1 MDIIGGLPVLQV
13 LLVAVIF
20 LALLMEIKTGGMGL
34 GVLLGLAAAGVFFG
48 SQYVKG
54 LVSLY
59 HVAIFLV
66 GILCIAAEALLPTM
80 GLLGGLGVA
89 ALLYSVILAL
99 GGDFNAVYALLAAAV
114 LALAV
119 FALIVKRLPSSRL
132 WKKVVLQDE
141 STSARGYVSAE
152 ERLGLLG
159 REARVLTDVR
169 PAGSIL
175 VDGVPVDVVSEGAY
189 IEKGERVRVVAV
201 HGSRVVVR
209 KADAAEE

>member
-1 MDIIGGLPVLQV
+1 MDVIGGLPVLQV

-132 WKKVVLQDE
+132 WKRVVLQDE

-152 ERLGLLG
+152 ERPGLLG

-209 KADAAEE
+209 KAEAAEE

>member
-132 WKKVVLQDE
+132 WKRVVLQDE

>member
-1 MDIIGGLPVLQV
+1 MDVIGGLPVLQV

-152 ERLGLLG
+152 EKLGLLG

-209 KADAAEE
+209 KADAPEE